1 MNKRIKRRDD
11 KIATC
16 KVQIKALEEEVDKK
30 SEIIEQFEK
39 DCQLLQ
45 QKKEQ
50 NRVKSYRL
58 SKKAEKAEVNM
69 NEIHSKFVQL
79 ESGCNSKI
87 KSLENEITQ
96 MQYMPFW
103 MKKKWPQSSCTKGS
117 MN

>member
-1 MNKRIKRRDD
+1 MIKFATF
-11 KIATC
+11 KI
-16 KVQIKALEEEVDKK
+16 QIKALEQEIDKK
-30 SEIIEQFEK
+30 SEIIGQFEK
-39 DCQLLQ
+39 DYQLLQ

-87 KSLENEITQ
+87 VSLENDITQ
-96 MQYMPFW
+96 IHAILDEKEMATEQ
-103 MKKKWPQSSCTKGS
+103 
-117 MN
+117 